1 MLGQMNSLLNKTY
14 DIRKPSIHFKAL
26 KYGNQQFA
34 GSGRKSWRFIVTKTN
49 LKGAF
54 LLADFSGA

>member
-1 MLGQMNSLLNKTY
+1 MLNKTY